1 MTVREFMEMCASD
14 VFIAIRHPR
23 YDEDGNFME
32 YYADPNTWCNDE
44 LGLKI
49 PNNDLN
55 RKIVGIR
62 LEAVPGCRTGIVLD
76 TVKGNTND

>member
-1 MTVREFMEMCASD
+1 MTVREFMEMRASD
-14 VFIAIRHPR
+14 VFIAIRYPR

-32 YYADPNTWCNDE
+32 YYADPNTWYNNK

-49 PNNDLN
+49 PDKDLN

-76 TVKGNTND
+76 TVKGE

>member
-1 MTVREFMEMCASD
+1 MTVREFMEMRAPD

-32 YYADPNTWCNDE
+32 YCADPNTWYNNK

-49 PNNDLN
+49 PDKDLN

-62 LEAVPGCRTGIVLD
+62 LEAMPGCRTGIVLD
-76 TVKGNTND
+76 TVKGE

>member
-1 MTVREFMEMCASD
+1 MTVRDFMEMCASD
-14 VFIAIRHPR
+14 VFIAIGYPR
-23 YDEDGNFME
+23 YDEDGNFVQS
-32 YYADPNTWCNDE
+32 YADPNTWYNDE

-49 PNNDLN
+49 PNKDLD

-76 TVKGNTND
+76 TVKGE

>member
-1 MTVREFMEMCASD
+1 MTIREFMETRASD
-14 VFIAIRHPR
+14 VFIAIRYPR
-23 YDEDGNFME
+23 YGEDGNFME
-32 YYADPNTWCNDE
+32 YYADPNTWYNNK

-49 PNNDLN
+49 PDKDLN

-76 TVKGNTND
+76 TVKGE

>member
-1 MTVREFMEMCASD
+1 MTVREFMEMCAPD
-14 VFIAIRHPR
+14 VFIAIGHPR

-32 YYADPNTWCNDE
+32 YCADSNTWYNNK

-49 PNNDLN
+49 PDKDLN

-76 TVKGNTND
+76 TVKGE

>member
-1 MTVREFMEMCASD
+1 MTVREFMEMRASD
-14 VFIAIRHPR
+14 VFIAIRYPR
-23 YDEDGNFME
+23 YDEDGNFMG
-32 YYADPNTWCNDE
+32 YYADPNTWYNNR

-49 PNNDLN
+49 PDKDLN

-76 TVKGNTND
+76 TVKGE

>member
-32 YYADPNTWCNDE
+32 YYADPNTWYNDE

-49 PNNDLN
+49 PNKDLD
-55 RKIVGIR
+55 RKIVGTG

-76 TVKGNTND
+76 TVKGE